1 MNYFVFQSAG
11 KSSRLELKG
20 EEMKT
25 FCEECREEREKAGYS
40 LRDVAKATGYTHQ
53 AISAFELGKNLS
65 INIDI
70 LLWYVR
76 NTDIFSK
83 RRREAKNENI

>member
-1 MNYFVFQSAG
+1 MFQSAG
-11 KSSRLELKG
+11 ESSRLELKG
-20 EEMKT
+20 AAMKT
-25 FCEECREEREKAGYS
+25 FYEECREQRERAGYS

-65 INIDI
+65 VNIDI

-83 RRREAKNENI
+83 RRREGKNEDF

>member
-1 MNYFVFQSAG
+1 MFQSAG
-11 KSSRLELKG
+11 ESSRLELKG
-20 EEMKT
+20 AAMKT
-25 FCEECREEREKAGYS
+25 FCEECREQRERAGYS

-65 INIDI
+65 VNIDI

-83 RRREAKNENI
+83 RRREGKNEDF